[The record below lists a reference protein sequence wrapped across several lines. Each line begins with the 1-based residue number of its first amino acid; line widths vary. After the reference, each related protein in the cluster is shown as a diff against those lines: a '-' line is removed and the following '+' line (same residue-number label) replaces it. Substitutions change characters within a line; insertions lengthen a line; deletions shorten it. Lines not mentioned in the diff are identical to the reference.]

1 MELEELDIADI
12 GGFSDQEHMH
22 ASFRTH
28 ESTYLTSFREEMDA
42 GLVIQEAQEGE
53 DSSSESKDKEEEP
66 EKDEPLAHVKRP
78 KQRRRSSLLKKTLLK
93 TFTNKEEK
101 TVFKVLKQINEI
113 ESRQYKQGFKE
124 VNFTFGVMNCFLVAY
139 LFGAHPEHFWLV
151 YLVESLYYIPLKFWN
166 MISARPLNQALYY
179 FDFCWMMNFNA
190 ILCLVLVASP
200 IPLPPTVRQFVFR
213 GSFGIA
219 CGPLLGATLL
229 LPFVAFVFHDINTM
243 CNVVIHALPPMML
256 YTLRWHGDEVSQAWP
271 QIFKLQGLHDPD
283 YFPNGGN
290 PFFMPGTGLGS
301 VAGNAVL
308 MYIMWWVPYTSWM
321 LLMGLDLPRK
331 DMPSGRT
338 PQFDTV
344 FHSFWRSGH
353 CAAFG
358 STFWKRPVE
367 LSQQQMEND
376 HYEARD
382 FLLYM
387 GIHAFLVS
395 LSIPTLG
402 FACNYSKASHMA
414 VMCLVLLAV
423 VHRGS
428 QRYTY
433 YTTKMYSRII
443 KKEFIQ
449 SEAAKAAS

>member
-1 MELEELDIADI
+1 MEVEELDIMDI
-12 GGFSDQEHMH
+12 EPFSDQEHMH
-22 ASFRTH
+22 ASFRTT
-28 ESTYLTSFREEMDA
+28 ESNYLKSFREEMNA
-42 GLVIQEAQEGE
+42 GLVIQEGEEGE
-53 DSSSESKDKEEEP
+53 ESSSESKEKEEEK
-66 EKDEPLAHVKRP
+66 EEPAVKRP

-124 VNFTFGVMNCFLVAY
+124 VNFTFGVMNCFFVAY
-139 LFGAHPEHFWLV
+139 MFGAHPEHFWLV

-200 IPLPPTVRQFVFR
+200 IPLPQAVRQFVFR

-271 QIFKLQGLHDPD
+271 QIFKLQTFRNPD
-283 YFPNGGN
+283 YFPDGGWN

-308 MYIMWWVPYTSWM
+308 IYILWWVPYTSWM

-331 DMPSGRT
+331 DMPCGRT
-338 PQFDTV
+338 PRYDTV

-353 CAAFG
+353 CAGFG
-358 STFWKRPVE
+358 STFWKRPYEV
-367 LSQQQMEND
+367 SQKQMETD
-376 HYEARD
+376 HYEVRD
-382 FLLYM
+382 FMVYM
-387 GIHAFLVS
+387 AIHAVLVS

-402 FACNYSKASHMA
+402 FACNYSKTSHMA

-443 KKEFIQ
+443 KKEFMQ
-449 SEAAKAAS
+449 SEAAKAASGK